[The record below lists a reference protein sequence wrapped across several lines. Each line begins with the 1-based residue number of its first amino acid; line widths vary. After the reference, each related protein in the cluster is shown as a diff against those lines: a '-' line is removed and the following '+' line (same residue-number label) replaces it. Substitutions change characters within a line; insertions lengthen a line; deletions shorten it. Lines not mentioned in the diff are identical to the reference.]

1 MIHNWLTLNGDNMSD
16 IYKLE
21 MTAITGESISFSDY
35 REQAMLVIN
44 LASQWGLTGQYTGL
58 CALES
63 DRDDLK
69 VLGFPCN
76 QFGAQEPGTDEEI
89 LKFAKSKYDC
99 NFQLFSKVEVNGDG
113 ACDLYKILK
122 SEKTNPDGNPDI
134 GWNFTKFLV
143 GKDGKVLA
151 RFEPMV
157 TPEDI
162 AAQLDGLLA

>member
-1 MIHNWLTLNGDNMSD
+1 MSD
-16 IYKLE
+16 IYNLE
-21 MTAITGESISFSDY
+21 MNSITGESVSFSDY

-76 QFGAQEPGTDEEI
+76 QFGAQEPGSDEEI
-89 LKFAKSKYDC
+89 LKFAKNKYDC

-113 ACDLYKILK
+113 ACDLYNILK
-122 SEKTNPDGNPDI
+122 SEKANPDGNPDI

-143 GKDGKVLA
+143 GRDGKVLA

-157 TPEDI
+157 TPEEI
-162 AAQLDGLLA
+162 ADQLDGLLA